1 MLSEEIRSSFVVI
14 HKKVSEKVQYILES
28 VRPGK
33 PKATWGYVV
42 VVFQCSAG

>member
-14 HKKVSEKVQYILES
+14 HKKVYEKVQDILES
-28 VRPGK
+28 VWPGK

-42 VVFQCSAG
+42 VVFQYSAG